1 MVNVVIK
8 FYDRKLSAYNLIFKH
23 MKFTYYMFIFS
34 GTLLIFNLFPVIFMK
49 YLILKITLC
58 IFIALF
64 IIFFVLLNIQAKKI
78 IKSKFLIDQRNFIW
92 GGEDLYNKRVS
103 MLKEFLDQSGINSM
117 KKIEELLKLLNKEAD
132 NRKFTW
138 IIIPGTFLAFTVP
151 LWNHIL
157 GLFLK
162 NLDDFNIVLAY
173 GIVLTFFVLLFVV
186 VYSMLKS
193 VLSEIVDRPS
203 KKIKEIEGLVENIY
217 FNYVLGD
224 ESNK

>member
-1 MVNVVIK
+1 M
-8 FYDRKLSAYNLIFKH
+8 
-23 MKFTYYMFIFS
+23 
-34 GTLLIFNLFPVIFMK
+34 
-49 YLILKITLC
+49 
-58 IFIALF
+58 
-64 IIFFVLLNIQAKKI
+64 
-78 IKSKFLIDQRNFIW
+78 
-92 GGEDLYNKRVS
+92 
-103 MLKEFLDQSGINSM
+103 
-117 KKIEELLKLLNKEAD
+117 
-132 NRKFTW
+132 
-138 IIIPGTFLAFTVP
+138 AFTVP